1 MALTLYYHPLAS
13 YCHKVLIALYEN
25 GVDFKKR
32 LVDLGNAED
41 RAELQALWPLA
52 KFPVLHDTARNRSV
66 PESTVIIDYLDHYF
80 PAAHPLIPA
89 EWEAAQQVRFWDRII
104 DNHLHDTMQDI
115 VWDRIIG
122 AQGDMTAARAKI
134 HAVYTLLDQQLA
146 QHQWVAGDAFSLADC
161 AAAPALFYATTLEAL
176 PAELGHAT
184 RYVKQ
189 LMERPSVAQTLEE
202 AKPYFSMYPFADA
215 IPAHLR

>member
-13 YCHKVLIALYEN
+13 YCHKVLIGLYEN
-25 GVDFKKR
+25 GVDFETR

-41 RAELQALWPLA
+41 RAALQALWPLA
-52 KFPVLHDTARNRSV
+52 KFPVLHDAARNRNV

-80 PAAHPLIPA
+80 PVAHPLIPA
-89 EWEAAQQVRFWDRII
+89 DWEQAQQVRLWDRII

-122 AQGDMTAARAKI
+122 AQGDMGRARASI
-134 HAVYTLLDQQLA
+134 NTVYTMLDQQLA
-146 QHQWVAGDAFSLADC
+146 QRTWIGGDDFSLADC
-161 AAAPALFYATTLEAL
+161 AAAPALFFATTLEAL
-176 PAELGHAT
+176 PAGLVHAT
-184 RYVKQ
+184 RYFKQ
-189 LMERPSVAQTLEE
+189 LMARPSVARTLEE

-215 IPAHLR
+215 IPQRFR

>member
-25 GVDFKKR
+25 GVDFEKR

-41 RAELQALWPLA
+41 RATLQALWPLA
-52 KFPVLHDTARNRSV
+52 KFPVLHDAARDRNV

-80 PAAHPLIPA
+80 PTAHPLIPA
-89 EWEAAQQVRFWDRII
+89 DWEAAQAVRLWDRIL

-122 AQGDMTAARAKI
+122 AQGDMGRARASI
-134 HAVYTLLDQQLA
+134 QTMYTLLDRQLA
-146 QHQWVAGDAFSLADC
+146 QHHWVAGDAFSLADC
-161 AAAPALFYATTLEAL
+161 AAAPALFFATTLETL
-176 PAELGHAT
+176 PGGLVHAT
-184 RYVKQ
+184 RYFRQ
-189 LMERPSVAQTLEE
+189 LMERPSVTQTLEE

-215 IPAHLR
+215 IPARFR

>member
-25 GVDFKKR
+25 GVDFEKR

-41 RAELQALWPLA
+41 RAALQALWPLA
-52 KFPVLHDTARNRSV
+52 KFPVLHDAARDRNV

-80 PAAHPLIPA
+80 PTAHPLIPA
-89 EWEAAQQVRFWDRII
+89 DWEAAQQVRLWDRIV

-122 AQGDMTAARAKI
+122 AQGDMGRARASI
-134 HAVYTLLDQQLA
+134 NTVYTMLDQQLA
-146 QHQWVAGDAFSLADC
+146 QRTWMGGDDFSLADC
-161 AAAPALFYATTLEAL
+161 AAAPALFFATTLEAL
-176 PAELGHAT
+176 PAGLVHAT
-184 RYVKQ
+184 RYFKQ
-189 LMERPSVAQTLEE
+189 IMERPSVARTLEE

-215 IPAHLR
+215 IPAQFR

>member
-25 GVDFKKR
+25 GVDFEKR
-32 LVDLGNAED
+32 QVDLGNAED
-41 RAELQALWPLA
+41 RAALQALWPLA
-52 KFPVLHDTARNRSV
+52 KFPVLHDAARDRNV

-80 PAAHPLIPA
+80 PTAHPLIPA
-89 EWEAAQQVRFWDRII
+89 DWEAAQQVRLWDRIV

-122 AQGDMTAARAKI
+122 AQGDMGRARASI
-134 HAVYTLLDQQLA
+134 NTVYTMLDQQLA
-146 QHQWVAGDAFSLADC
+146 QRTWMGGDDFSLADC
-161 AAAPALFYATTLEAL
+161 AAAPALFFATTLEAL
-176 PAELGHAT
+176 PAGLVHAT
-184 RYVKQ
+184 RYFKQ
-189 LMERPSVAQTLEE
+189 LMERPSVARTLEE

-215 IPAHLR
+215 IPAQFR

>member
-25 GVDFKKR
+25 GVDFEKR

-41 RAELQALWPLA
+41 RAALQALWPLA
-52 KFPVLHDTARNRSV
+52 KFPVLHDAARDRNV

-80 PAAHPLIPA
+80 PTAHPLIPA
-89 EWEAAQQVRFWDRII
+89 DWEAAQQVRLWDRIV

-122 AQGDMTAARAKI
+122 AQGDMGRARASI
-134 HAVYTLLDQQLA
+134 NTVYTMLDQQLA
-146 QHQWVAGDAFSLADC
+146 QRTWMGGDDFSLADC
-161 AAAPALFYATTLEAL
+161 AAAPALFFATTLEAL
-176 PAELGHAT
+176 PAGLVHAT
-184 RYVKQ
+184 RYFKQ
-189 LMERPSVAQTLEE
+189 LMERPSVARTLEE

-215 IPAHLR
+215 IPAQFR